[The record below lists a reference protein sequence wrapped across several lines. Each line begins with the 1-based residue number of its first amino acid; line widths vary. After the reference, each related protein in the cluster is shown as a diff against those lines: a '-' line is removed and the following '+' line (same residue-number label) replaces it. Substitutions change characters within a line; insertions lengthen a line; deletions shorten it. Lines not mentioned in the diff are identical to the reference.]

1 MKRSLLLLGLSG
13 LMGCDIKMPFSDTG
27 SSGMCLDDFL
37 ALMATDREV
46 LEAAAAER
54 GISTGEYLDEVIDG
68 GLDVAD
74 FLFDCSASEALEILG
89 DETGGSFVQ
98 VDTVDDLVSTLVS
111 VTEQQNE
118 EVQDIAFL
126 VDATGSMSNDIDGVR
141 ERLDDILD
149 SLDDDEDRVTIA
161 WFRDKH
167 VDSQWYRRNSRGLM
181 APNSRQLGNFLEG
194 IDASGGGDLPESLYD
209 SAYKTL
215 EEVEWGGTRRVLV
228 IITDAGP
235 TSRDTHDAADVVRK
249 ADESKVEIVPIL
261 VGL

>member
-1 MKRSLLLLGLSG
+1 MKRSLLLLGLIG

-27 SSGMCLDDFL
+27 GSGMCLDDFL

-141 ERLDDILD
+141 DRLDDILK

-167 VDSQWYRRNSRGLM
+167 VDSPWYRRNSRGLM
-181 APNSRQLGNFLEG
+181 APDSKQLGNFLEG

-209 SAYKTL
+209 GAYKTL
-215 EEVEWGGTRRVLV
+215 DEVEWGGTRRVLV

-235 TSRDTHDAADVVRK
+235 TDRDTHDASDVVRK
-249 ADESKVEIVPIL
+249 AEESEVEIVPIL